1 MFVIKLNN
9 NNYKKNYILS
19 KTIDSLLS
27 FLSSKKNDNLRV
39 IKDSSSVEII
49 SGNLESNNVEDEIY
63 VELMVKKV
71 IKIPE
76 SNLTD
81 KQELDKFI
89 KEIKNFY
96 EQASAV
102 DATRYLPINFRE

>member
-39 IKDSSSVEII
+39 VKDSSSVEII

-102 DATRYLPINFRE
+102 ETARYLPINFRE